1 MATTKSSTKVK
12 PSTAVANV
20 TTTGLVIP
28 KNSAE
33 VSATIEQLKKTLVE
47 LKGNREDSI
56 SLDIDYNGNNI
67 KSVKSVGLLL
77 EISSAIHSRNEAYSV
92 EIARYKLTDRNIA
105 PFKVSDKTVSDWEK
119 IIDKAINELI
129 NKTQIEKI
137 ENAIQKLSKHI
148 SEEEKLANDL
158 KSIAESVTEY
168 IV

>member
-1 MATTKSSTKVK
+1 MILLIKMILFIYQQIIFAKYQKSK
-12 PSTAVANV
+12 
-20 TTTGLVIP
+20 
-28 KNSAE
+28 
-33 VSATIEQLKKTLVE
+33 QKKH
-47 LKGNREDSI
+47 
-56 SLDIDYNGNNI
+56 NI

-168 IV
+168 IVQYFIFIVFNIPTQ